1 MFSIFLFA
9 SYLLLTQCQSIQ
21 PAAIPLAVRSPY
33 FQSYLSH
40 TSTTSGTNTWP
51 SFWTTNHTLGW
62 SGLLRVDGTL
72 YEWLGSAVEDGGLT
86 IANNATAKAV
96 TLQNYQITPTRSILS
111 LQAGAMD
118 INVTFLSPIEPAD
131 LALQSFPFTY
141 IYFEASSTDGN
152 SHSLQV
158 YEDISG
164 EWTSSSTTNIVQW
177 NTTTSNSITYHQ
189 AQRSPF
195 QFMTETNDMAE
206 DATVYH
212 VTNSGSGVTFQTGED
227 LVVRSRFLNNGSLA
241 NSQDTTFRE
250 ISDNW
255 PVFAFCKDFGTIS
268 STSAPLVWGI
278 GLVRNGNIIYTTT
291 AGNQT
296 RHPYFLTKYADVATA
311 MANFMND
318 ATNALERSKTLDS
331 KIVSDANAISS
342 NYVDLVSLASRQLMA
357 GLEVT
362 VGTDSSGKLN
372 ASDILF
378 FMKDTGN
385 SQRTNPVEAMYA
397 SFPGILYLNA
407 SWAGYLLKPLMQLEQ
422 SGLYSLSFAAG
433 DLGNSFPVATGN
445 ANPTVFS
452 AMESSSD
459 MISMMWAYA
468 TFSGDGT
475 LISQYYST
483 LKTWTDT
490 LISENPLTPNGYI
503 SADGLSSANMTNLA
517 IKGILAI
524 RTMAE
529 ISKTLGNS
537 DDYNSYSSQASS
549 LVSQWQNIA
558 GSSGHLSSTYGS
570 SNSWAMIYNLYP
582 DKLFGFDFVDDSI
595 YQEQTSWYASE
606 ASSALS
612 FGLPFDSNE
621 ANTAKS
627 HWTLF
632 TAGTVTD
639 TSTRN
644 SLVSMVHSSAANL
657 KNFAPF
663 PTTYNT
669 SDGTIQG
676 GTASPAQGAMFALL
690 ALNLQKQTITSLGS
704 ASSKSH
710 VGAIVGGVVGAV
722 VVVALIII
730 AGFLYRRR
738 RSRRGIRE

>member
-164 EWTSSSTTNIVQW
+164 GMLEIFFVAMVKLTLSFAEWTSSSTTNIVQW

-212 VTNSGSGVTFQTGED
+212 VTNS
-227 LVVRSRFLNNGSLA
+227 
-241 NSQDTTFRE
+241 
-250 ISDNW
+250 
-255 PVFAFCKDFGTIS
+255 
-268 STSAPLVWGI
+268 
-278 GLVRNGNIIYTTT
+278 
-291 AGNQT
+291 
-296 RHPYFLTKYADVATA
+296 

-475 LISQYYST
+475 LISQYV
-483 LKTWTDT
+483 
-490 LISENPLTPNGYI
+490 
-503 SADGLSSANMTNLA
+503 
-517 IKGILAI
+517 
-524 RTMAE
+524 R
-529 ISKTLGNS
+529 
-537 DDYNSYSSQASS
+537 
-549 LVSQWQNIA
+549 
-558 GSSGHLSSTYGS
+558 
-570 SNSWAMIYNLYP
+570 
-582 DKLFGFDFVDDSI
+582 
-595 YQEQTSWYASE
+595 
-606 ASSALS
+606 
-612 FGLPFDSNE
+612 
-621 ANTAKS
+621 
-627 HWTLF
+627 
-632 TAGTVTD
+632 
-639 TSTRN
+639 
-644 SLVSMVHSSAANL
+644 
-657 KNFAPF
+657 
-663 PTTYNT
+663 
-669 SDGTIQG
+669 
-676 GTASPAQGAMFALL
+676 
-690 ALNLQKQTITSLGS
+690 
-704 ASSKSH
+704 
-710 VGAIVGGVVGAV
+710 
-722 VVVALIII
+722 
-730 AGFLYRRR
+730 
-738 RSRRGIRE
+738 